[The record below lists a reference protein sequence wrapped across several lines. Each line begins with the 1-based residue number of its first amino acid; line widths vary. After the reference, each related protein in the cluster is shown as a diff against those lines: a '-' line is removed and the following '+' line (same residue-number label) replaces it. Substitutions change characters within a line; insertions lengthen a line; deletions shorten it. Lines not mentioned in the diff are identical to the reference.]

1 MITREDL
8 NGKSMQEVQEMLE
21 KSNQEYIVEIASL
34 TEEEILQRE
43 QELMKTMEGY
53 DGYLKNVSYTLP
65 EQCMFDG
72 QAFTKKTI
80 GSFIADFVDT
90 QDVEWSYTLGMYEM
104 VKLWKNKDLTSIN
117 YSAYDSTLRVLGQL
131 KYKSFEN
138 WKRILAIN
146 EFLGSCHD
154 EYVMD
159 TNYMIYLSQTHNAL
173 IDALKKFNPDVEE
186 KDQNYVTEG

>member
-53 DGYLKNVSYTLP
+53 DGYLKNV
-65 EQCMFDG
+65 
-72 QAFTKKTI
+72 
-80 GSFIADFVDT
+80 T

-104 VKLWKNKDLTSIN
+104 VKLWKNKDLTSIT

-173 IDALKKFNPDVEE
+173 IDALKKFNPDVAEG
-186 KDQNYVTEG
+186 DQDYVAEG